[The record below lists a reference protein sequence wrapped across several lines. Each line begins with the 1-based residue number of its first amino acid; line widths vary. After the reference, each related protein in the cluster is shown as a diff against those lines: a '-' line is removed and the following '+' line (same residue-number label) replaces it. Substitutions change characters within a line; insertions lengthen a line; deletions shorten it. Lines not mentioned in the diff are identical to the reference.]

1 MKKFTKN
8 LLCILMTALIFVT
21 AVIPSFAMDSSEWD
35 EVWASADSQAG
46 LVMFV
51 GSDESE
57 RNFTW
62 YTETQN
68 TPIVTVS
75 TNALMVGADE
85 FTGTT
90 EKASEGDFV
99 NHVTIKGLDYNT
111 TYYYQ
116 ASSGDYE
123 SAVYSFTTSSE
134 KEFKAVYMT
143 DIHITDDSEENPD
156 SLYNTSFNLNNALE
170 DVLAKENDINLLLSA
185 GDQAS
190 DGLEA
195 EYKAFTVSPILK
207 SVSVATSIGNHD
219 RKGVEYK
226 TFANLPNEYE
236 EAKVSSY
243 IGDNYWYVKGNVL
256 FLMVDTNNASG
267 EDHAAF
273 VAKAVNANP
282 DVKWKVLVAHHDL
295 YSGRIPHRESE
306 NRLIRMM
313 WAPIVDEYGID
324 LVLLGHSHF
333 YTVSNVLY
341 NSQSVAPL
349 ASEMIDPAGAIYM
362 VSCSINRPREE
373 DELGL
378 NEKLIGFD
386 YLTLE
391 PTYNVL
397 TCNEDSITVE
407 SYEVG
412 ADEAFNSFT
421 ITKTTKDGGHEYK
434 EFSIVTMFNN
444 LVRKIGTIY
453 AIFNNI
459 GRYSDLKE
467 DGFDVNFFDCLLGK

>member
-1 MKKFTKN
+1 MKK
-8 LLCILMTALIFVT
+8 LLCVLLTVNLVLTSAIPVFAADNAQWD
-21 AVIPSFAMDSSEWD
+21 AVWESDD
-35 EVWASADSQAG
+35 TKAG

-51 GSDESE
+51 GSDETE

-62 YTETQN
+62 YTETEN
-68 TPIVTVS
+68 TPVVSVS
-75 TNALMVGADE
+75 TNALMLDADK

-90 EKASEGDFV
+90 VKATEGDFV
-99 NHVTIKGLDYNT
+99 NHVTVTGLEYST
-111 TYYYQ
+111 TYYYK
-116 ASSGDYE
+116 ATSGDYE
-123 SAVYSFTTSSE
+123 SAVYSFTTSAAD
-134 KEFKAVYMT
+134 EFKAVYMT
-143 DIHITDDSEENPD
+143 DIHISDNSEENPD
-156 SLYNTSFNLNNALE
+156 SLYNTSLGLNNALE
-170 DVLAKENDINLLLSA
+170 DALAREEDIDLLISA

-195 EYKAFTVSPILK
+195 EYKAFTASPLLK
-207 SVSVATSIGNHD
+207 TMSVATSIGNHD
-219 RKGVEYK
+219 RKGAEYK
-226 TFANLPNEYE
+226 TFTNLPNEYT

-243 IGDNYWYVKGNVL
+243 IGDNYWYVKGDVL

-306 NRLIRMM
+306 NRLIRLM

-341 NSQSVAPL
+341 NSKTVVPL
-349 ASEMIDPAGAIYM
+349 ASEMIDPAGTIYM

-391 PTYNVL
+391 PTYNIL

-421 ITKTTKDGGHEYK
+421 ITKTTKNGGHEYK

-444 LVRKIGTIY
+444 LVRKFGTIY

>member
-1 MKKFTKN
+1 MKK
-8 LLCILMTALIFVT
+8 LLCVLLTVILVLTSA
-21 AVIPSFAMDSSEWD
+21 IPVFAADNAQWD
-35 EVWASADSQAG
+35 AIWESDDTKAG
-46 LVMFV
+46 LMMFV
-51 GSDESE
+51 GSDETE

-62 YTETQN
+62 YTETEN
-68 TPIVTVS
+68 TPVVS
-75 TNALMVGADE
+75 VSKNALLIDADE
-85 FTGTT
+85 FKGTT
-90 EKASEGDFV
+90 EKASDGDFA
-99 NHVTIKGLDYNT
+99 NHVTVTGLEYST
-111 TYYYQ
+111 TYYYK
-116 ASSGDYE
+116 ATSGDYE
-123 SAVYSFTTSSE
+123 SAVYSFTTSAAD
-134 KEFKAVYMT
+134 EFKAVYMT
-143 DIHITDDSEENPD
+143 DIHISDNSEENPD
-156 SLYNTSFNLNNALE
+156 SLYNTSLGLNNALE
-170 DVLAKENDINLLLSA
+170 DAVSREEDIDLLISA

-195 EYKAFTVSPILK
+195 EYKAFTASPLLK
-207 SVSVATSIGNHD
+207 TMSVATTIGNHD

-226 TFANLPNEYE
+226 TFTNLPNEYE

-243 IGDNYWYVKGNVL
+243 IGDNYWYVKGDVL

-273 VAKAVNANP
+273 VAKAVSANP

-306 NRLIRMM
+306 NRLIRLM

-341 NSQSVAPL
+341 NSKTVAPL
-349 ASEMIDPAGAIYM
+349 ASEMIDPAGTIYM

-391 PTYNVL
+391 PTYNIL

-444 LVRKIGTIY
+444 LVRKFGTIY

>member
-1 MKKFTKN
+1 MKKITKS
-8 LLCILMTALIFVT
+8 LIALVVT
-21 AVIPSFAMDSSEWD
+21 AVLLVTAVVPSFAAESILWD
-35 EVWASADSQAG
+35 AVWESADSKAG
-46 LVMFV
+46 LVMFP
-51 GSDESE
+51 GSDETE
-57 RNFTW
+57 RGFTW
-62 YTETQN
+62 YTETEN
-68 TPIVTVS
+68 TPVVTLS
-75 TNALMVGADE
+75 TNIFMLAGKDFE
-85 FTGTT
+85 GTT
-90 EKASEGDFV
+90 EKASDGDFV
-99 NHVTIKGLDYNT
+99 NHVTVTGLEYET
-111 TYYYQ
+111 TYYYK
-116 ASSGDYE
+116 AVSGDYE
-123 SAVYSFTTSSE
+123 SAVYSFRTASE
-134 KEFKAVYMT
+134 DEFKAVYMT
-143 DIHITDDSEENPD
+143 DIHITNDSEENTT
-156 SLYNTSFNLNNALE
+156 SLYDTSLGLHSALT
-170 DVLAKENDINLLLSA
+170 DAFIKEPAINLLISA

-195 EYKAFTVSPILK
+195 EYKAFTASPFLK
-207 SVSVATSIGNHD
+207 SVAVATSIGNHD

-226 TFANLPNEYE
+226 TFANVPNEYE

-243 IGDNYWYVKGNVL
+243 VGDNYWFVKGDVL
-256 FLMVDTNNASG
+256 FLMADTNNASG

-273 VAKAVNANP
+273 VEKAVNANP

-306 NRLIRMM
+306 NALIRLM

-333 YTVSNVLY
+333 YTVSDVLY
-341 NSQSVAPL
+341 NNKAVAPL
-349 ASEMIDPAGAIYM
+349 APEMVNPAGTVYM

-373 DELGL
+373 EELGL
-378 NEKLIGFD
+378 NEDLIGFD

-391 PTYNVL
+391 PTYNIL
-397 TCNEDSITVE
+397 SFENDSITVE

-434 EFSIVTMFNN
+434 ENPIVAMFNN
-444 LVRKIGTIY
+444 LVRKIGSIY

-467 DGFDVNFFDCLLGK
+467 DGFDVDFFDCLFGK

>member
-1 MKKFTKN
+1 MKK
-8 LLCILMTALIFVT
+8 LLCVLLTVILVATSAIPVFAADNAQWD
-21 AVIPSFAMDSSEWD
+21 AVWESDD
-35 EVWASADSQAG
+35 TKAG
-46 LVMFV
+46 LMMFV
-51 GSDESE
+51 GSDETE

-62 YTETQN
+62 YTETEN
-68 TPIVTVS
+68 TPVVS
-75 TNALMVGADE
+75 VSKNALMIDADE
-85 FTGTT
+85 FKGST
-90 EKASEGDFV
+90 EKASDGDFV
-99 NHVTIKGLDYNT
+99 NHVTVTGLEYST
-111 TYYYQ
+111 TYYYK
-116 ASSGDYE
+116 ATSGDYE
-123 SAVYSFTTSSE
+123 SAVYSFTTSAE
-134 KEFKAVYMT
+134 DEFSAVYMT
-143 DIHITDDSEENPD
+143 DIHITDNSEENPD
-156 SLYNTSFNLNNALE
+156 SLYNTSLGLNNALE
-170 DVLAKENDINLLLSA
+170 DAVSRDNNIDLLISA

-195 EYKAFTVSPILK
+195 EYKAFTASPLLK
-207 SVSVATSIGNHD
+207 TMSVATTIGNHD

-226 TFANLPNEYE
+226 TFTNLPNEYE

-243 IGDNYWYVKGNVL
+243 IGDNYWYVKGDVL

-273 VAKAVNANP
+273 VEKAVKANP

-306 NRLIRMM
+306 NRLIRLM

-341 NSQSVAPL
+341 NSKTVAPL
-349 ASEMIDPAGAIYM
+349 ASEMIDPAGTIYM

-391 PTYNVL
+391 PTYNIL

-444 LVRKIGTIY
+444 LVRKFGTIY

>member
-1 MKKFTKN
+1 MKK
-8 LLCILMTALIFVT
+8 LLCVLLTVILVATSA
-21 AVIPSFAMDSSEWD
+21 IPVFA
-35 EVWASADSQAG
+35 ADSTQWDAVWESDDTKAG

-51 GSDESE
+51 GSDETE

-62 YTETQN
+62 YTETEN
-68 TPIVTVS
+68 TPVVSVS
-75 TNALMVGADE
+75 TSALMLDADK

-90 EKASEGDFV
+90 VKATEGDFV
-99 NHVTIKGLDYNT
+99 NHVTVTGLENST
-111 TYYYQ
+111 TYYYK
-116 ASSGDYE
+116 ATSGDYE
-123 SAVYSFTTSSE
+123 SAVYSFTTAAAD
-134 KEFKAVYMT
+134 EFKAVYMT
-143 DIHITDDSEENPD
+143 DIHISDNSEENPD
-156 SLYNTSFNLNNALE
+156 SLYNTSLNLNNALE
-170 DVLAKENDINLLLSA
+170 DALAREDDIGLLISA

-195 EYKAFTVSPILK
+195 EYKAFTASPLLK
-207 SVSVATSIGNHD
+207 TMSVATSIGNHD
-219 RKGVEYK
+219 RKGAEYK
-226 TFANLPNEYE
+226 TFTNLPNEYT

-243 IGDNYWYVKGNVL
+243 IGDNYWYVKGDVL

-306 NRLIRMM
+306 NRLIRLM

-341 NSQSVAPL
+341 NNKTVAPL
-349 ASEMIDPAGAIYM
+349 ASEMIDPAGSIYM

-373 DELGL
+373 EELGL

-391 PTYNVL
+391 PTYNIL

-421 ITKTTKDGGHEYK
+421 ITKTTKDGGHKYE
-434 EFSIVTMFNN
+434 ENALMTMFNK
-444 LVRKIGTIY
+444 LVRTIGKIY

-467 DGFDVNFFDCLLGK
+467 DGFDVNFFDCLFGK

>member
-1 MKKFTKN
+1 MKKITKS
-8 LLCILMTALIFVT
+8 LIAFFVASVMLVT
-21 AVIPSFAMDSSEWD
+21 AMIPSFAAENFVWD
-35 EVWASADSQAG
+35 TVFESADTKAG

-51 GSDESE
+51 GSDETE

-62 YTETQN
+62 YTDAEN
-68 TPIVTVS
+68 TPAVTLS
-75 TNALMVGADE
+75 TNLLMLDAE
-85 FTGTT
+85 KFTGTT
-90 EKASEGDFV
+90 QKASDGDFV
-99 NHVTIKGLDYNT
+99 NHVTVTGLEYNT
-111 TYYYQ
+111 TYYYK
-116 ASSGDYE
+116 AVSGDYE
-123 SAVYSFTTSSE
+123 SAVYSFTTSAE
-134 KEFKAVYMT
+134 NEFKAVYMT
-143 DIHITDDSEENPD
+143 DIHITNDSEENIT
-156 SLYNTSFNLNNALE
+156 SLYDTSFGLHNALS
-170 DVLAKENDINLLLSA
+170 DAFIKENNINLLISA

-195 EYKAFTVSPILK
+195 EYKAFTASPFLK
-207 SVSVATSIGNHD
+207 SIPVATSIGNHD

-226 TFANLPNEYE
+226 TFANVPNAYT
-236 EAKVSSY
+236 EAQVSSY
-243 IGDNYWYVKGNVL
+243 VGDNYWFVKGDVL
-256 FLMVDTNNASG
+256 FLMADTNNASG

-273 VAKAVNANP
+273 VEKAVNANP

-306 NRLIRMM
+306 NALIRMM

-341 NSQSVAPL
+341 NNKTVAPL
-349 ASEMIDPAGAIYM
+349 ASEMVDPAGALYM

-378 NEKLIGFD
+378 NEDIIGFD

-397 TCNEDSITVE
+397 SFTEDSITVE

-412 ADEAFNSFT
+412 ADESFNSFT
-421 ITKTTKDGGHEYK
+421 ITKTTKDGGHKYE
-434 EFSIVTMFNN
+434 ENALMTMFNK
-444 LVRKIGTIY
+444 LVRTIGKIY

>member
-1 MKKFTKN
+1 MKK
-8 LLCILMTALIFVT
+8 LLCVLLTIILVATSA
-21 AVIPSFAMDSSEWD
+21 IPVFA
-35 EVWASADSQAG
+35 ADSAQWDAVWESDDTKAG

-51 GSDESE
+51 GSDETE

-62 YTETQN
+62 YTETEN
-68 TPIVTVS
+68 TPVVSVS
-75 TNALMVGADE
+75 TNALMLDADK

-90 EKASEGDFV
+90 VKATEGDFV
-99 NHVTIKGLDYNT
+99 NHVTVTGLAYST
-111 TYYYQ
+111 TYYYK
-116 ASSGDYE
+116 ATSGDYE
-123 SAVYSFTTSSE
+123 SAVYSFTTAAADQ
-134 KEFKAVYMT
+134 FKAVYMT
-143 DIHITDDSEENPD
+143 DIHISDNSEENPD
-156 SLYNTSFNLNNALE
+156 SLYNTSLNLNNALE
-170 DVLAKENDINLLLSA
+170 DALAREDDIGLLISA

-195 EYKAFTVSPILK
+195 EYKAFTASPLLK
-207 SVSVATSIGNHD
+207 TMSVATSIGNHD
-219 RKGVEYK
+219 RKGAEYK
-226 TFANLPNEYE
+226 TFTNLPNEYT

-243 IGDNYWYVKGNVL
+243 IGDNYWYVKGDVL

-306 NRLIRMM
+306 NRLIRLM

-341 NSQSVAPL
+341 NSKTVAPL
-349 ASEMIDPAGAIYM
+349 ASEMIDPAGSIYM

-373 DELGL
+373 EELGL

-391 PTYNVL
+391 PTYNIL

-421 ITKTTKDGGHEYK
+421 ITKTTKAVFFKVTVSADVIENRIDCA
-434 EFSIVTMFNN
+434 EFS
-444 LVRKIGTIY
+444 
-453 AIFNNI
+453 
-459 GRYSDLKE
+459 D
-467 DGFDVNFFDCLLGK
+467 

>member
-1 MKKFTKN
+1 MKKIV
-8 LLCILMTALIFVT
+8 CAILTVAILVT
-21 AVIPSFAMDSSEWD
+21 SAIPAFAMSED
-35 EVWASADSQAG
+35 EWNFVWESQDTKAG
-46 LVMFV
+46 LVMFA
-51 GSDESE
+51 GADESE

-62 YTETQN
+62 YTESNN
-68 TPIVTVS
+68 TPKVIVS
-75 TNALMVGADE
+75 TDMLMNSAKE

-90 EKASEGDFV
+90 QKATEGDFA
-99 NHVTIKGLDYNT
+99 NHVTITGLENST

-116 ASSGDYE
+116 CTSGEYKSDI
-123 SAVYSFTTSSE
+123 YSFTTAAADS
-134 KEFKAVYMT
+134 FKAVYMT
-143 DIHITDDSEENPD
+143 DIHISDNSEENPE
-156 SLYNTSFNLNNALE
+156 SLRNTSYNLNNALE
-170 DVLAKENDINLLLSA
+170 DALTKADDISLLISA

-195 EYKAFTVSPILK
+195 EYKAFTASPLLK
-207 SVSVATSIGNHD
+207 NFAVATSIGNHD
-219 RKGVEYK
+219 RKGAEYK
-226 TFANLPNEYE
+226 TFANVPNEYE
-236 EAKVSSY
+236 EAVISSY
-243 IGDNYWYVKGNVL
+243 IGDNYWFVKGDVL
-256 FLMVDTNNASG
+256 FLMADTNNASG

-273 VAKAVNANP
+273 VEKAVNANP

-306 NRLIRMM
+306 NALIRMM

-341 NSQSVAPL
+341 NNRSVAPL
-349 ASEMIDPAGAIYM
+349 AAEMLNPAGTIYM

-378 NEKLIGFD
+378 NEDVIGFD

-391 PTYNVL
+391 PTYNIL
-397 TCNEDSITVE
+397 TCNNDSITVE

-412 ADEAFNSFT
+412 ADESFNSFT

-434 EFSIVTMFNN
+434 DSYFVSLFNN
-444 LVRKIGTIY
+444 IVRKIGTIY
-453 AIFNNI
+453 ALFNNI

-467 DGFDVNFFDCLLGK
+467 DGFDVNFFDCLLGR

>member
-1 MKKFTKN
+1 MKK
-8 LLCILMTALIFVT
+8 LLCVLLTVILVLTSA
-21 AVIPSFAMDSSEWD
+21 IPVFA
-35 EVWASADSQAG
+35 ADSALWNAVWESDDTKAG

-51 GSDESE
+51 GSDETE

-62 YTETQN
+62 YTETEN
-68 TPIVTVS
+68 TPVVSVS
-75 TNALMVGADE
+75 TSALMLDADK

-90 EKASEGDFV
+90 VKATEGDFV
-99 NHVTIKGLDYNT
+99 NHVTVTGLEYST
-111 TYYYQ
+111 TYYYK
-116 ASSGDYE
+116 ATSGDYE
-123 SAVYSFTTSSE
+123 SAVYSFTTAAAD
-134 KEFKAVYMT
+134 EFKAVYMT
-143 DIHITDDSEENPD
+143 DIHISDNSEENPD
-156 SLYNTSFNLNNALE
+156 SLYNTSLNLNNALE
-170 DVLAKENDINLLLSA
+170 DALAREDDIDLLISA

-195 EYKAFTVSPILK
+195 EYKAFTASPLLK
-207 SVSVATSIGNHD
+207 TMSVATSIGNHD
-219 RKGVEYK
+219 RKGAEYK
-226 TFANLPNEYE
+226 TFTNLPNEYT

-243 IGDNYWYVKGNVL
+243 IGDNYWYVKGDVL

-306 NRLIRMM
+306 NRLIRLM

-341 NSQSVAPL
+341 NNKTVAPL
-349 ASEMIDPAGAIYM
+349 ASEMIDPAGSIYM

-373 DELGL
+373 EELGL

-391 PTYNVL
+391 PTYNIL

-444 LVRKIGTIY
+444 LVRKFGTIY

>member
-1 MKKFTKN
+1 MRKITKT
-8 LLCILMTALIFVT
+8 LLSILMIAVIFVS
-21 AVIPSFAMDSSEWD
+21 AIIPSFAMENLVWD
-35 EVWASADSQAG
+35 AVFESADAKAG

-51 GSDESE
+51 GSDETE

-62 YTETQN
+62 YTETEN
-68 TPIVTVS
+68 TPVVTIS
-75 TNALMVGADE
+75 TNFLMLGSEDYEGA
-85 FTGTT
+85 T
-90 EKASEGDFV
+90 EKASDGDFV
-99 NHVTIKGLDYNT
+99 NHVTVTDLEFGT
-111 TYYYQ
+111 TYYYK
-116 ASSGDYE
+116 ATSGDYE
-123 SAVYSFTTSSE
+123 SAVYSFTTSAE
-134 KEFKAVYMT
+134 NEFKAVYMT
-143 DIHITDDSEENPD
+143 DIHITNDSEENTQ
-156 SLYNTSFNLNNALE
+156 SLYDTSLGLHNALT
-170 DVLAKENDINLLLSA
+170 DAFIKERDINLLISA

-195 EYKAFTVSPILK
+195 EYKALAATPFLK
-207 SVSVATSIGNHD
+207 SVSLAPSIGNHD

-226 TFANLPNEYE
+226 TFTNLPNEYE

-243 IGDNYWYVKGNVL
+243 IGDNYWFVKGEVL
-256 FLMVDTNNASG
+256 FLVVDTNNASG

-273 VAKAVNANP
+273 VEKAVNANP

-313 WAPIVDEYGID
+313 WAPIVDEFGID

-341 NSQSVAPL
+341 NNKTVAPL
-349 ASEMIDPAGAIYM
+349 EPEMIDPAGAVYM

-373 DELGL
+373 EELGL

-391 PTYNVL
+391 PTYNIL
-397 TCNEDSITVE
+397 SCSEDSITVE

-434 EFSIVTMFNN
+434 ENAIVSMFNN
-444 LVRKIGTIY
+444 LVRKIGSIY

-467 DGFDVNFFDCLLGK
+467 DGFDVNFFDCLLGR

>member
-1 MKKFTKN
+1 MKNITKS
-8 LLCILMTALIFVT
+8 LLCILMTAVIFVT
-21 AVIPSFAMDSSEWD
+21 AMIPSFAMENIVWD
-35 EVWASADSQAG
+35 AVWESADAKAG

-51 GSDESE
+51 GSDETE

-62 YTETQN
+62 YTENQN
-68 TPIVTVS
+68 TPVVTLS
-75 TNALMVGADE
+75 TNILMIGAEDFE
-85 FTGTT
+85 GTT
-90 EKASEGDFV
+90 EKASDGDYA
-99 NHVTIKGLDYNT
+99 NHVTITGLEYKT

-116 ASSGDYE
+116 CSAGDYE
-123 SAVYSFTTSSE
+123 SAVYSFTTSAE
-134 KEFKAVYMT
+134 DEFKAVYMT
-143 DIHITDDSEENPD
+143 DIHITNDSEENTT
-156 SLYNTSFNLNNALE
+156 SLYDTSLGLHNALT
-170 DVLAKENDINLLLSA
+170 DAFIKEPDINLLISA

-195 EYKAFTVSPILK
+195 EYKAFTASPFLK
-207 SVSVATSIGNHD
+207 SISVATTIGNHD

-226 TFANLPNEYE
+226 TFANVPNEYE

-243 IGDNYWYVKGNVL
+243 VGDNYWYVKGDVL
-256 FLMVDTNNASG
+256 FLMADTNNASG

-273 VAKAVNANP
+273 VEKAVNANP

-306 NRLIRMM
+306 NALIRMM

-341 NSQSVAPL
+341 NNKTVAPL
-349 ASEMIDPAGAIYM
+349 ESEMVDPAGAIYM

-373 DELGL
+373 EDLGL
-378 NEKLIGFD
+378 NEDLIGFD

-391 PTYNVL
+391 PTYNIL
-397 TCNEDSITVE
+397 TFSDDSITVE

-412 ADEAFNSFT
+412 ADDAFNSFT
-421 ITKTTKDGGHEYK
+421 ITKTTKDGGHNYK
-434 EFSIVTMFNN
+434 ENPFVAMFNN

-459 GRYSDLKE
+459 GVHSNLKE
-467 DGFDVNFFDCLLGK
+467 DGFDVDFFDCIFGR

>member
-1 MKKFTKN
+1 MKK
-8 LLCILMTALIFVT
+8 LLCVLLTVILVATSAIPVFAADNAQWD
-21 AVIPSFAMDSSEWD
+21 AVWESDD
-35 EVWASADSQAG
+35 TKAG
-46 LVMFV
+46 LMMFV
-51 GSDESE
+51 GSDETE

-62 YTETQN
+62 YTETEN
-68 TPIVTVS
+68 TPVVS
-75 TNALMVGADE
+75 VSKNALMIDADE
-85 FTGTT
+85 FSGTT
-90 EKASEGDFV
+90 EKASDGDFV
-99 NHVTIKGLDYNT
+99 NHVTVVGLEYST
-111 TYYYQ
+111 TYYYK
-116 ASSGDYE
+116 ATSGDYE
-123 SAVYSFTTSSE
+123 SAVYSFTTSAE
-134 KEFKAVYMT
+134 DEFSAVYMT
-143 DIHITDDSEENPD
+143 DIHITDNSEENPD
-156 SLYNTSFNLNNALE
+156 SLYNTSLGLNNALE
-170 DVLAKENDINLLLSA
+170 DAVSRDNNIDLLISA

-195 EYKAFTVSPILK
+195 EYKAFTASPLLK
-207 SVSVATSIGNHD
+207 TMSVATTIGNHD

-226 TFANLPNEYE
+226 TFTNLPNEYE

-243 IGDNYWYVKGNVL
+243 IGDNYWYVKGDVL
-256 FLMVDTNNASG
+256 FLMADTNNASG

-273 VAKAVNANP
+273 VEKAVKANP

-306 NRLIRMM
+306 NRLIRLM

-341 NSQSVAPL
+341 NNKTVAPL
-349 ASEMIDPAGAIYM
+349 APEMIDPAGSIYM

-391 PTYNVL
+391 PIYNIL

-434 EFSIVTMFNN
+434 ENAIVTMFNN
-444 LVRKIGTIY
+444 LVRKFGTIY

-467 DGFDVNFFDCLLGK
+467 DGFDVNFFDCLLGR

>member
-1 MKKFTKN
+1 MKKITKSIIA
-8 LLCILMTALIFVT
+8 LLISAVIFVT
-21 AVIPSFAMDSSEWD
+21 AMIPSYAMENFVWD
-35 EVWASADSQAG
+35 AVWESDDAKAG
-46 LVMFV
+46 LVMFI
-51 GSDESE
+51 GSDETE

-62 YTETQN
+62 YTETEN
-68 TPIVTVS
+68 TPVITLA
-75 TNALMVGADE
+75 TNLLMLGSED

-90 EKASEGDFV
+90 EKASDGDYV
-99 NHVTIKGLDYNT
+99 NHVTVTCLEFET
-111 TYYYQ
+111 TYYYK
-116 ASSGDYE
+116 ATSGDYE
-123 SAVYSFTTSSE
+123 SAVYSFKTSAE
-134 KEFKAVYMT
+134 DEFKAVYMT
-143 DIHITDDSEENPD
+143 DIHVTGDAENTE
-156 SLYNTSFNLNNALE
+156 SLYNTSFNFNNTLE
-170 DVLAKENDINLLLSA
+170 DAFARDNNINLLISA

-190 DGLEA
+190 DGLES
-195 EYKAFTVSPILK
+195 EYKAFTVSPLLK
-207 SVSVATSIGNHD
+207 SIPVATTIGNHD

-243 IGDNYWYVKGNVL
+243 VGDNYWYVKGNVL

-273 VAKAVNANP
+273 VEKAVNANP

-306 NRLIRMM
+306 NGLLRLL

-341 NSQSVAPL
+341 NNKTVAPL
-349 ASEMIDPAGAIYM
+349 ASEMVDPAGAIYM

-373 DELGL
+373 EELGL
-378 NEKLIGFD
+378 NEDVIGFD
-386 YLTLE
+386 YLTME
-391 PTYNVL
+391 PTYNIL
-397 TCNEDSITVE
+397 TCNNDSITVE

-421 ITKTTKDGGHEYK
+421 ITKTTDNGGHEYK
-434 EFSIVTMFNN
+434 ENAIVTMFNN
-444 LVRKIGTIY
+444 LVRKFGTIY

-467 DGFDVNFFDCLLGK
+467 DGFDVNFFDCLFGR